1 MTGIGDRVKDALLP
15 NARRGKGRRR
25 ASIRNLPACTLAFDL
40 GRTLGGRL
48 ADETH
53 LVIAQ
58 RQVAHLIGA
67 LPRFARSVDAWAS
80 MPATA

>member
-1 MTGIGDRVKDALLP
+1 MTGTGDRVKDALLRS
-15 NARRGKGRRR
+15 ARCGKGRGR
-25 ASIRNLPACTLAFDL
+25 ASIRNLAVCTLAFNL
-40 GRTLGGRL
+40 GCTLADRL

-67 LPRFARSVDAWAS
+67 LPRAARSFDAWTIMLA
-80 MPATA
+80 A